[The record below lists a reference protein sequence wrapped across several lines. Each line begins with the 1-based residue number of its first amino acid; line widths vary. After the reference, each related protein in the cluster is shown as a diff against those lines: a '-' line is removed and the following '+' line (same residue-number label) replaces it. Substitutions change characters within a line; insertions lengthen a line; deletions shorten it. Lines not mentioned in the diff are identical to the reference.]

1 MSSAILVTLTKENMT
16 VKEIEAV
23 IQRLKRAVPVEAS
36 STGYLV
42 GSSDQVTPRFAIN
55 LVRGTM
61 TLSIR
66 EKHGEHGLWA
76 AAAIAAVLK
85 QSLVGDDGQ
94 EFPATANTVSKFWGR
109 DFSDAGLELAEKL
122 GVILP
127 RVKGRSNAIR
137 F

>member
-16 VKEIEAV
+16 DKEIEAV
-23 IQRLKRAVPVEAS
+23 VQRLKRAVPVEVS

-42 GSSDQVTPRFAIN
+42 GSSGQVTPRVAIN

-66 EKHGEHGLWA
+66 EKHGEYGLWA
-76 AAAIAAVLK
+76 ATAIAAVLK
-85 QSLVGDDGQ
+85 QSLVGNDGQ
-94 EFPATANTVSKFWGR
+94 EFPATVTTVSKFWGR
-109 DFSDAGLELAEKL
+109 DFSDAGLDLAEKL